1 MPMPW
6 DVMDLEE
13 EWTDEE
19 RLARD
24 SVRRFVDAEVR
35 PHVARWWREGT
46 APALLPA
53 LGKLGILGAT
63 LDLDGGGPTMGAV
76 AYGLAMKEL
85 ERGDSCIRSIVGV
98 QSNLSMFPIWR
109 FGSAHHHEKYL
120 DKMRTGALSG
130 CFCLSEPDAG
140 SDPGAMRTR
149 ATKTDNGWVIN
160 GVKRWITAGTTA
172 DVAIVWAKTG
182 EGARSI
188 RAFAVDT
195 DAPGLVREK
204 ILNKQSFRASDTA
217 ELTFDDVRVTEDA
230 LLPKS
235 EGLKSALE
243 VLSHG
248 RFGISW
254 GALGAAEDCLATAL
268 AFVADRPAFGRPLAG
283 FQLVQ
288 KKLADA
294 SAALTSAQLIAFRLG
309 RLKEKREAE
318 GRSLDGHQVSTAK
331 MVCVKTALDIAR
343 TCRDILGANGI
354 MDDYPVMR
362 HLANLETVYTYEGTH
377 DVHTL
382 VLGAAITGHGA
393 FR

>member
-1 MPMPW
+1 
-6 DVMDLEE
+6 
-13 EWTDEE
+13 
-19 RLARD
+19 
-24 SVRRFVDAEVR
+24 
-35 PHVARWWREGT
+35 
-46 APALLPA
+46 
-53 LGKLGILGAT
+53 
-63 LDLDGGGPTMGAV
+63 MGAV

-98 QSNLSMFPIWR
+98 QSNLSMFPIAQ
-109 FGSAHHHEKYL
+109 FGSAEQRALYL
-120 DKMRTGALSG
+120 DKMRTGELSG

-149 ATKTDNGWVIN
+149 ATKTSSGWTIT

-172 DVAIVWAKTG
+172 DIAIVWAKTG

-188 RAFAVDT
+188 RGFIVPT
-195 DAPGLVREK
+195 DAPGVVREK
-204 ILNKQSFRASDTA
+204 IVNKQSFRASDTA
-217 ELTFDDVRVTEDA
+217 ELTFDDVKVGEEA

-235 EGLKSALE
+235 DGLKSALE

-254 GALGAAEDCLATAL
+254 GALGAAEDCLSTAL
-268 AFVADRPAFGRPLAG
+268 AFVSDRPAFGRPLAG

-294 SAALTSAQLIAFRLG
+294 SAALTAAQLIAFRLG
-309 RLKEKREAE
+309 RLKERREAE
-318 GRSLDGHQVSTAK
+318 GRSVDGHQVSMAK
-331 MVCVKTALDIAR
+331 MVCVKTALETAR

-362 HLANLETVYTYEGTH
+362 HLSNLETVFTYEGTH

-382 VLGAAITGHGA
+382 VLGAAITGQSA